1 MTASEVGA
9 VPDDAWQEVR
19 DVVRVWLDNTDAGR
33 FTNEVTNAVLSVPAI
48 ADAFYAADESE
59 VYVTALVLACSDG
72 WSDGE
77 SAMQSYIETA
87 RTHVETA
94 PPPLAKMTPQ
104 AAEDVVWLAKL
115 AQSSSWP
122 GEMAD
127 RVQRAADRVV
137 REYGSD
143 ADRAALAALYSED
156 GTR

>member
-1 MTASEVGA
+1 MTAEAAGA
-9 VPDDAWQEVR
+9 VPDDVIEAVR

-33 FTNEVTNAVLSVPAI
+33 FTHEVTNAVLSTPAV

-59 VYVTALVLACSDG
+59 VYVTALGMACSDG

-77 SAMQSYIETA
+77 SAMQFYIETA
-87 RTHVETA
+87 RTHVEAA
-94 PPPLAKMTPQ
+94 PTPLVKMTPQ

-115 AQSSSWP
+115 AQGSSWP

-137 REYGSD
+137 CEYGTD
-143 ADRAALAALYSED
+143 ADRAAIDAIRGKADS
-156 GTR
+156 